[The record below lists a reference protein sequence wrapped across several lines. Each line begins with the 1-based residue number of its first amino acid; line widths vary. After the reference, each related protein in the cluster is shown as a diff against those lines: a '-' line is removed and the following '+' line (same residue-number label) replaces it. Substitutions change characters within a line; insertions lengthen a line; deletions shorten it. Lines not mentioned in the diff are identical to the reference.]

1 MIPQQA
7 WGPTYKNAKRN
18 PKAPPAEAPQ
28 VKRLKANREITAP
41 EVRLV
46 GTDGTHQ
53 VMPLAEALRAARNA
67 KLDLVQVAGIAC
79 CCQMLVT
86 LIWTVYRAF
95 LRVQFRELSIGFIL
109 LRKCLSLP
117 CPFHLYKRLMLAG
130 L

>member
-1 MIPQQA
+1 MPRWCCCIGSLIPQQA
-7 WGPTYKNAKRN
+7 WGPTYRNAKRN
-18 PKAPPAEAPQ
+18 PRAPPAEAPQ

-79 CCQMLVT
+79 CCQMVV
-86 LIWTVYRAF
+86 IAP
-95 LRVQFRELSIGFIL
+95 
-109 LRKCLSLP
+109 SLP
-117 CPFHLYKRLMLAG
+117 PPIFAKG
-130 L
+130 LCQQNFECSNIS

>member
-1 MIPQQA
+1 LIPQQA
-7 WGPTYKNAKRN
+7 WGPTYRNAKRN
-18 PKAPPAEAPQ
+18 PRAPPAEAPQ

-79 CCQMLVT
+79 CCQMVV
-86 LIWTVYRAF
+86 IAP
-95 LRVQFRELSIGFIL
+95 
-109 LRKCLSLP
+109 SLP
-117 CPFHLYKRLMLAG
+117 PPIFAKG
-130 L
+130 LCQQNFECSNIS